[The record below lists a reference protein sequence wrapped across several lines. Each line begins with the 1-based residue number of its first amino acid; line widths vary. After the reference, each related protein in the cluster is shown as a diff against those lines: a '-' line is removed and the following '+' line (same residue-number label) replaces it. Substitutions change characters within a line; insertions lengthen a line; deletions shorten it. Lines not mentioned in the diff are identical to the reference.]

1 MGPELQDLPFFFGGG
16 GERGSTNCILHM
28 EGSVH
33 TLFGCNGA
41 FQLFKEVIMN
51 FKEVIMNKKPG
62 TEMRHFSYDQHCE
75 DIAL

>member
-1 MGPELQDLPFFFGGG
+1 
-16 GERGSTNCILHM
+16 M